1 MPQPSRLLVPTD
13 FSAASEH
20 ALRVAYLLAS
30 KLGGTVDVLF
40 VWEPSTVVPI
50 ETLLSDVG
58 TGTPRSL
65 GEIGRREAARRMTEF
80 LTAAER
86 PNQVVVSTRIEVGR
100 PDELIVAVAEQG
112 SHDLVVMGSHGRS
125 GLRRA
130 LMGSVAERVVR
141 SAPCPVLTIRTRG
154 ANT

>member
-1 MPQPSRLLVPTD
+1 MTQPSRILVPSD

-30 KLGGTVDVLF
+30 RLGWAVDVLF

-50 ETLLSDVG
+50 ETLLSEVG

-80 LTAAER
+80 LTTAER
-86 PNQVVVSTRIEVGR
+86 PSHIAVSTRVEVGR
-100 PDELIVAVAEQG
+100 ADELIVAVAEQD

-141 SAPCPVLTIRTRG
+141 TAPCPVLTIRAPG
-154 ANT
+154 ADG